1 MSGSSV
7 AASTIAWIQG
17 RVCVRLYSRAGA
29 TRPPQYRAGGGRA
42 RAETTGSQACDG
54 GRVER
59 RRAERP
65 EDLVGRQCIVGDQQ
79 SDAGREALA
88 DDVPVVEKLDL

>member
-1 MSGSSV
+1 
-7 AASTIAWIQG
+7 
-17 RVCVRLYSRAGA
+17 
-29 TRPPQYRAGGGRA
+29 
-42 RAETTGSQACDG
+42 
-54 GRVER
+54 VER

-88 DDVPVVEKLDL
+88 DDVPVVEKLDLRAARIDFDEEPFAAARVGGEPVIRLATRAPVANC